1 MYTIERR
8 KYRGCKKTK
17 KYGIIDKNVVKKGE
31 NMADAVFS
39 VRIDEE
45 LKNRFLELAQQN
57 GINNKDL
64 MQMMLTQFELGQ
76 IGTGADQFAQDI
88 DELQRLTKRMA
99 DIYLN
104 MVELVQLR
112 ELETKNKENQQ
123 LYEQAEEISR
133 LKEQLS
139 HLEDKERQIQQLKDQ
154 VKGLKQEVGVEKEE
168 RRHLKDLNEL
178 LREKNSELEKKFV
191 EVEVKIETA
200 NAALEELTKLR
211 ALIDDKEDEVRRL
224 NSFIRVIEDEKE
236 GQKNNFSEKMNQ
248 NQVAMK
254 QELELLKRKQ
264 TLELQELRLGL
275 QQEYSEKMERLKEGY
290 EAKVMR
296 FVEEN
301 EGLRKQ
307 LNQQLSKGEK
317 TVGE

>member
-104 MVELVQLR
+104 MVERVQLR

>member
-1 MYTIERR
+1 MYTIGER

-104 MVELVQLR
+104 MVERVQLR

>member
-1 MYTIERR
+1 
-8 KYRGCKKTK
+8 
-17 KYGIIDKNVVKKGE
+17 
-31 NMADAVFS
+31 MADAVFS

-104 MVELVQLR
+104 MVERVQLR